1 VRRQPRLTLDDHSRA
16 VATGT
21 PGGRLDLHRRRP
33 RLRRHP
39 RAAARR
45 ESHTPRRGVSAL
57 RTDLQELHI
66 LACFDDEHY
75 RRDIKAIR
83 NLQEGRHSLAGKLF
97 HGKKGDLYQRYH
109 EGMEDQLG
117 ALGLG
122 LNCVV
127 LWNTVYMN
135 AALDQL
141 RAAGHP
147 VLDED
152 AVRLSPF
159 VRRHLGVHG
168 DYSFLLPELAGTLRE
183 LRDPDSD
190 DGAEED

>member
-1 VRRQPRLTLDDHSRA
+1 MMR
-16 VATGT
+16 ATGAT
-21 PGGRLDLHRRRP
+21 SKESATSRRDATRSP
-33 RLRRHP
+33 
-39 RAAARR
+39 ASSSTARR
-45 ESHTPRRGVSAL
+45 A
-57 RTDLQELHI
+57 
-66 LACFDDEHY
+66 
-75 RRDIKAIR
+75 
-83 NLQEGRHSLAGKLF
+83 
-97 HGKKGDLYQRYH
+97 DLYQRYH